1 MKSLISISGAYVNVF
16 TPGSR
21 FIVMTDISGS
31 RFTIYSF
38 NTPVSVDFPLP
49 AVPIK

>member
-1 MKSLISISGAYVNVF
+1 MIF

-21 FIVMTDISGS
+21 FIVITDISGS
-31 RFTIYSF
+31 RVIIYSF
-38 NTPVSVDFPLP
+38 NSPVSVDFPLP